1 MTKFVKPC
9 VLQVL
14 NVDVNHLAQQKQDG
28 HDVEIIAPGV
38 GFGNLAGEVEAGIP
52 PA

>member
-1 MTKFVKPC
+1 MSKLVKPS

-14 NVDVNHLAQQKQDG
+14 NVNVDHLAQQKQDG
-28 HDVEIIAPGV
+28 HDVEIIAPGA